1 MSDGQLDWLEA
12 LGRARENGE
21 ACVLV
26 TIAVAEG
33 SSPREAGTK
42 MLVRAD
48 GTLAGTIGGGRL
60 EHEAQARAAALIASP
75 EAAPRLERIALGP
88 QLGQCC
94 GGQVTLLFEPFAGI
108 ALTLGL
114 FGAGHVGKALVE
126 VLAGLPLRIQWIDG
140 RADQFP
146 GTLPSGVTRI
156 VTDLVAD
163 EVKDLPPGAAV
174 IAMTHSHD
182 LDFAIAAAAIAR
194 GDLAYVGVIGSE
206 TKAARFRARLAQRG
220 LPAERLRCPIGVP
233 GLKAKHPRAVAIALA
248 AELLGLPAGQDGAR
262 RSW

>member
-1 MSDGQLDWLEA
+1 MSGQLDWLEA
-12 LGRARENGE
+12 LGLARARGE

-26 TIAVAEG
+26 TIASTEG
-33 SSPREAGTK
+33 SSPRAAGTK

-48 GTLAGTIGGGRL
+48 GGLIGTIGGGRL
-60 EHEAQARAAALIASP
+60 EHEAQARAATLL
-75 EAAPRLERIALGP
+75 AAGDAGPRLEAFALGP

-94 GGQVTLLFEPFAGI
+94 GGRVTLLFEPFAGVS
-108 ALTLGL
+108 LVLGL

-126 VLAGLPLRIQWIDG
+126 VMAGLPLRVSWIDG
-140 RADQFP
+140 RAEQFP
-146 GTLPSGVTRI
+146 SALPPGVSRI
-156 VTDLVAD
+156 VTDLVVD

-174 IAMTHSHD
+174 VAMTHSHD

-194 GDLAYVGVIGSE
+194 DDLAYVGVIGSDS
-206 TKAARFRARLAQRG
+206 KAARFRARLAQRG
-220 LPAERLRCPIGVP
+220 LPAERLRCPIGIA

-248 AELLGLPAGQDGAR
+248 AELLCLPAGRDGAR

>member
-1 MSDGQLDWLEA
+1 MSGQLDWLEA
-12 LGRARENGE
+12 LGRARECGE

-26 TIAVAEG
+26 TIASAEG

-48 GTLAGTIGGGRL
+48 GSLVGTIGGGRL
-60 EHEAQARAAALIASP
+60 EHEAQARATAMLAAG
-75 EAAPRLERIALGP
+75 EGGPRLEPFALGP

-94 GGQVTLLFEPFAGI
+94 GGRVTLLFEPFAGVG
-108 ALTLGL
+108 LVLGL
-114 FGAGHVGKALVE
+114 FGAGHVGKALIE
-126 VLAGLPLRIQWIDG
+126 VMAGLPLRVTWVDA
-140 RADQFP
+140 RAEQFP
-146 GTLPSGVTRI
+146 ERLPAGVTRI
-156 VTDLVAD
+156 VTDLVVD

-194 GDLAYVGVIGSE
+194 GDLAHVGVIGSE
-206 TKAARFRARLAQRG
+206 SKAARFRARLAQRG

-248 AELLGLPAGQDGAR
+248 AELLALPAGRDGGR